1 MLLELYGFS
10 RGIAVAQPGGQALQ
24 EPAPLVQ
31 CSAISA
37 TETRLPEGMFPASLS
52 PNRTG
57 FLLVGDFV
65 FERRLDVERMAEGS
79 LLYLQQ
85 VAAALPVNAEDE
97 RVVDA
102 LVAKRTAGLGTRPLR
117 RREGEPR

>member
-1 MLLELYGFS
+1 M
-10 RGIAVAQPGGQALQ
+10 
-24 EPAPLVQ
+24 
-31 CSAISA
+31 
-37 TETRLPEGMFPASLS
+37 
-52 PNRTG
+52 
-57 FLLVGDFV
+57 GDFV